1 MTTHTIEVTDIDED
15 LLRSL
20 DKRASQQAQDR
31 SAYVRDLLR
40 RDLAETH
47 GRAEAPATQK
57 TFAEILAPI
66 HESVRQ
72 SGYTEEEVIGFFD
85 EALREVRA
93 ERRQKAKTPSS
104 KTLKWSLGQSAS
116 EQPVND
122 L

>member
-1 MTTHTIEVTDIDED
+1 MTTHTIEVTDIDEE

-40 RDLAETH
+40 RDLAGMPTPVPE
-47 GRAEAPATQK
+47 GSVAEA
-57 TFAEILAPI
+57 LAPF
-66 HESVRQ
+66 HEAVRE

-93 ERRQKAKTPSS
+93 ERRAKRQQKTQA
-104 KTLKWSLGQSAS
+104 SA
-116 EQPVND
+116 EEMP
-122 L
+122 